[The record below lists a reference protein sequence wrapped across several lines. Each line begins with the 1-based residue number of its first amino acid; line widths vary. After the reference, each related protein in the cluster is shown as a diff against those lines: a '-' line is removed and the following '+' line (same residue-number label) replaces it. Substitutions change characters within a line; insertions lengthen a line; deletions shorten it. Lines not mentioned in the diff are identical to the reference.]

1 MTGWSTAIVAR
12 FRSLFNI
19 DGLSDEVAEYGPD
32 GESEDGKASRLVAT
46 ARVRN
51 ANDVQTVHE
60 ALTECAFSGYRGWH
74 SRDDDD
80 WMKHGLA
87 SMLSEDQSGYL
98 VSVLREPSPA
108 DLSAIVRTMA
118 GQFVPVWREQARSGA
133 TEMTGPSREAE
144 ECPGFNVILNE
155 ANWRYSRTPGTRYY
169 IYHGGQYLFSDDQ
182 NAQPGDWTPS
192 RDREEAAKNNA
203 VQWAPGI
210 FYTPYA
216 DPSLVGGIAR
226 VYGLSEDGPWI
237 LTEEE
242 ALALASAQ
250 AQAIVEFP
258 APAPAPDEVGAWA
271 GGQARGDHDDLAED
285 RRWKPESPEPSPAEH
300 GAGAHRA
307 KRHRAGPKPVL
318 RVSNPLRGREG
329 VCGYFTRTR
338 QLHVLHAG
346 LPGVIVQKV
355 TRSFDVERFDDDSG
369 LWIQIS
375 GSDIDSYVGAESC
388 PYAQVSTYWE
398 LWRVRDDGRV
408 AGQTDSFSLCAIIP
422 PDRDSENAE
431 NTSRGSFTI
440 EAEMLYYE
448 APERDMTIVATQ
460 LGFADDS
467 NHPAGQLPH
476 RDDDPAED
484 LMGLGFEP
492 VGNSVRFKVTSS
504 WDSGQ
509 KGEVLSKVETS

>member
-12 FRSLFNI
+12 FKSLFNV
-19 DGLSDEVAEYGPD
+19 DGLSDEVAEFGPD

-51 ANDVQTVHE
+51 ANDVQSVHE
-60 ALTECAFSGYRGWH
+60 ALTACAFDGYRGWH

-80 WMKHGLA
+80 WMKNGLA

-98 VSVLREPSPA
+98 VSVLREPSLA

-144 ECPGFNVILNE
+144 ERPGFTVILNE

-182 NAQPGDWTPS
+182 NAQPGDWMPS
-192 RDREEAAKNNA
+192 PDREEAAKNNA
-203 VQWAPGI
+203 VQWATGI

-216 DPSLVGGIAR
+216 DPSLVGGVVR

-250 AQAIVEFP
+250 AQAAVEPP
-258 APAPAPDEVGAWA
+258 APAPAPDEVDAWA
-271 GGQARGDHDDLAED
+271 GGQARGDHDD
-285 RRWKPESPEPSPAEH
+285 
-300 GAGAHRA
+300 
-307 KRHRAGPKPVL
+307 RAGPKPVL
-318 RVSNPLRGREG
+318 RVSNPIGRREG

-375 GSDIDSYVGAESC
+375 GPDIDSYVGAESC

-398 LWRVRDDGRV
+398 LWRVREDGRV
-408 AGQTDSFSLCAIIP
+408 VGQTDTLSLCAIIP

-440 EAEMLYYE
+440 EAEMFYYE

-467 NHPAGQLPH
+467 DHPAGQLPH

-492 VGNSVRFKVTSS
+492 VGNRVRFKVTST

-509 KGEVLSKVETS
+509 QGEVLSRVETS